1 MASNELICV
10 TGASGFI
17 GSYLVKGLL
26 ERGYRVRAT
35 VRDPSATEKVAHL
48 KQMGDVEIYG
58 ADLLEEGSFHEAVR
72 GCDVVMHAAS
82 AVFLTAKDPQKE
94 IVDVAVKGTENV
106 LSAVQDAGT
115 VRRVILTSSVS
126 AVLDDARPPDHLFTE
141 ADWND
146 SATLKTEPY
155 PLSKVRGER
164 RAREL
169 CEAQSASEGA
179 WDLVAI
185 NPTMVMGPVLTK
197 VHCRT
202 SPSLV
207 RDLMRG
213 KFPAAPDLN
222 FGLVDV
228 RDVAEAHLVAM
239 DHPEPAE
246 RYICTSESMRLP
258 EISRLLRQHFP
269 SSKAPR
275 HRMPNPLM
283 YVAALFDKR
292 LSFSFLKRNLGRRRK
307 IDNSLLKRDLVPEPL
322 SGDAS
327 IRDTA
332 QSFIDLGFL

>member
-1 MASNELICV
+1 MASDELICV

-26 ERGYRVRAT
+26 EGGHRVRAT
-35 VRDPSATEKVAHL
+35 VRDPSATEKLAHL
-48 KQMGDVEIYG
+48 KAMGDVEIFG
-58 ADLLEEGSFHEAVR
+58 ANLLEEGSFHEAID

-106 LSAVQDAGT
+106 LQAVQAAGT
-115 VRRVILTSSVS
+115 VRRVVLTSSVS
-126 AVLDDARPPDHLFTE
+126 AVLDDARPPSHVFTE

-164 RAREL
+164 RAREI
-169 CEAQSASEGA
+169 CDAQGEGEGA

-202 SPSLV
+202 SPSLI

-213 KFPAAPDLN
+213 KFPAAPDLT

-228 RDVAEAHLVAM
+228 RDVAAAHLAAM
-239 DHPEPAE
+239 DHPSPAE
-246 RYICTSESMRLP
+246 RYICTSESMRLV
-258 EISRLLRQHFP
+258 EISKLLRRDFP

-275 HRMPNPLM
+275 RRMPNPLM

-292 LSFSFLKRNLGRRRK
+292 LSFAFLKRNLGRRRQ
-307 IDNSLLKRDLVPEPL
+307 IDNSLLMRDLVADPL
-322 SGDAS
+322 KGAESV
-327 IRDTA
+327 RDTA
-332 QSFIDLGFL
+332 RSFIELGFL